1 MSRALCIKPGDQLK
15 LSAYHGSTRRNATT
29 QARTAARGEVITVV
43 FGQIRNRWE
52 DQKRGYSWGNQPPSR
67 HAHGEQPQQFLH
79 QGQGGKLITAKCNGP
94 RLKKPCAWSDHLKLI
109 N

>member
-67 HAHGEQPQQFLH
+67 HAHGEQPQKFLH
-79 QGQGGKLITAKCNGP
+79 QGQGGKLITAKCNGL
-94 RLKKPCAWSDHLKLI
+94 RLKNLAPGRTTLKVI